1 MKFSV
6 NKNLLSQAASIVQ
19 RAASTKDTIPALSGM
34 LITAEKDRLILQGT
48 DLDIGI
54 KKIIFPAD
62 IVSEGSAL
70 VNAKYFSDLVRYLS
84 EEEVTISLDE
94 TNNKLNVYNGFSS
107 SYLNLYNPDDFP
119 EMPLNKVTHISTIPQ
134 LVLKNFIRKTVIAA
148 AVTHFKPVFTGI
160 LFDFSGDSLTMVA
173 SDTHRLA
180 VIRSEQIKSEQLPG
194 QYIIPV
200 RIVSDIARILE
211 DGDSEI
217 NIGLAENHIV
227 FYTTEQDL
235 SCSSR
240 LIEGQY
246 PNYIQVIPKNFV
258 NTFLV
263 NSSLLT
269 QSLERTSLMPFDQ
282 KMIQYVKMNFEPEQ
296 LVISAFSEK
305 MGEMTE
311 IIKEVEAESK
321 QAVEL
326 NFNTRYLLD
335 AVKLLSQE
343 NKNIQISLSGPL
355 GPAVIRNPEDDN
367 YTYVLVPLRTG

>member
-200 RIVSDIARILE
+200 RIMSDIARILE

-240 LIEGQY
+240 LIEGQ
-246 PNYIQVIPKNFV
+246 
-258 NTFLV
+258 
-263 NSSLLT
+263 
-269 QSLERTSLMPFDQ
+269 
-282 KMIQYVKMNFEPEQ
+282 
-296 LVISAFSEK
+296 
-305 MGEMTE
+305 
-311 IIKEVEAESK
+311 
-321 QAVEL
+321 
-326 NFNTRYLLD
+326 
-335 AVKLLSQE
+335 
-343 NKNIQISLSGPL
+343 
-355 GPAVIRNPEDDN
+355 
-367 YTYVLVPLRTG
+367 

>member
-1 MKFSV
+1 MKFSI
-6 NKNLLSQAASIVQ
+6 NKNLLAQAASIVQ

-34 LITAEKDRLILQGT
+34 LLTAEKDRLTLQAT

-54 KKIIFPAD
+54 KRNIFPAD
-62 IVSEGSAL
+62 VASEGSAL
-70 VNAKYFSDLVRYLS
+70 VNAKYFSDLIRYLS
-84 EEEVTISLDE
+84 EEEVTIALDE
-94 TNNKLNVYNGFSS
+94 TNNKLNVFNGLSS

-119 EMPLNKVTHISTIPQ
+119 EMPLDKVSHISTIPQ
-134 LVLKNFIRKTVIAA
+134 TILKNSIRKTIIAA
-148 AVTHFKPVFTGI
+148 AVSHFKPVFTGI

-180 VIRSEQIKSEQLPG
+180 VIKNEQVKSENQPG
-194 QYIIPV
+194 QYIVPV
-200 RIVSDIARILE
+200 RMLSDIARILE
-211 DGDSEI
+211 DSDSEI
-217 NIGLAENHIV
+217 NIGLADNHIV

-263 NSSLLT
+263 NSALLT
-269 QSLERTSLMPFDQ
+269 RALERTSIMPHDQ
-282 KMIQYVKMNFEPEQ
+282 NMIQYVKMNFEPEK

-311 IIKEVEAESK
+311 IIKEVEAQTE
-321 QAVEL
+321 QAVEV

-335 AVKLLSQE
+335 AVKLLNQE

-355 GPAVIRNPEDDN
+355 GPAVIKNPEDEN

>member
-200 RIVSDIARILE
+200 RIMSDIARILE

>member
-200 RIVSDIARILE
+200 RIMSDIARILE

-217 NIGLAENHIV
+217 NVGLAENHIV

>member
-173 SDTHRLA
+173 SDTHRQA

-200 RIVSDIARILE
+200 RIMSDIARILE

>member
-1 MKFSV
+1 MKFSI
-6 NKNLLSQAASIVQ
+6 NKNLLAQAASIVQ

-34 LITAEKDRLILQGT
+34 LLTAEKDRLTLQAT

-54 KKIIFPAD
+54 KRTIFPAD
-62 IVSEGSAL
+62 VASEGSAL
-70 VNAKYFSDLVRYLS
+70 VNAKYFSDLIRYLS
-84 EEEVTISLDE
+84 EEEVTIALDE
-94 TNNKLNVYNGFSS
+94 TNNKLNVFNGLSS

-119 EMPLNKVTHISTIPQ
+119 EMPLDKVSHISTIPQ
-134 LVLKNFIRKTVIAA
+134 TILKNSIRKTIIAA
-148 AVTHFKPVFTGI
+148 AVSHFKPVFTGI

-180 VIRSEQIKSEQLPG
+180 VIKNEQVKSENQPG
-194 QYIIPV
+194 QYIVPV
-200 RIVSDIARILE
+200 RMLSDIARILE
-211 DGDSEI
+211 DSDSEI
-217 NIGLAENHIV
+217 NIGLADNHIV

-263 NSSLLT
+263 NSALLT
-269 QSLERTSLMPFDQ
+269 RALERTSIMPHDQ
-282 KMIQYVKMNFEPEQ
+282 NMIQYVKMNFEPEK

-305 MGEMTE
+305 MGAMTE
-311 IIKEVEAESK
+311 IIKEVEAQTE
-321 QAVEL
+321 QAVEV

-335 AVKLLSQE
+335 AVKLLNQE

-355 GPAVIRNPEDDN
+355 GPAVIKNPEDEN

>member
-1 MKFSV
+1 MKFSI
-6 NKNLLSQAASIVQ
+6 NKNLLAQAASIVQ
-19 RAASTKDTIPALSGM
+19 RAASSKDTIPALSGM
-34 LITAEKDRLILQGT
+34 LMTAEKDRLTLQAT

-54 KKIIFPAD
+54 KKIIYPVD
-62 IVSEGSAL
+62 IVSEGSTL
-70 VNAKYFSDLVRYLS
+70 VNAKYFSDLVRHLS

-94 TNNKLNVYNGFSS
+94 TNNKLNVYNGLSS
-107 SYLNLYNPDDFP
+107 SNLNIYNPDDFP
-119 EMPLNKVTHISTIPQ
+119 DMPLNKVSHISTIPQ
-134 LVLKNFIRKTVIAA
+134 AVLKNFIRKTVIAA

-180 VIRSEQIKSEQLPG
+180 VIKSEQIKSEKLPG
-194 QYIIPV
+194 QYIVPV
-200 RIVSDIARILE
+200 RILSDIARILE
-211 DGDSEI
+211 DSDSEI
-217 NIGLAENHIV
+217 NIGLADNHIV
-227 FYTTEQDL
+227 FYTAEHEL

-246 PNYIQVIPKNFV
+246 PNYLQVIPKNFV

-263 NSSLLT
+263 NSSLLA
-269 QSLERTSLMPFDQ
+269 QSLERTSIMPHDQ
-282 KMIQYVKMNFEPEQ
+282 NMIQYVKMNFEPDQ

-311 IIKEVEAESK
+311 IIKDIEDQSG

-355 GPAVIRNPEDDN
+355 GPAVIKNPEDEN

>member
-1 MKFSV
+1 MKFSI
-6 NKNLLSQAASIVQ
+6 NKNLLAQAASIVQ
-19 RAASTKDTIPALSGM
+19 RAASSKDTIPALSGM
-34 LITAEKDRLILQGT
+34 LLTAEKDRLILQAT

-54 KKIIFPAD
+54 KKIISPVD
-62 IVSEGSAL
+62 VVSEGSTL
-70 VNAKYFSDLVRYLS
+70 VNAKYFSDLVRHLS

-94 TNNKLNVYNGFSS
+94 ANNKLNVYNGLSS
-107 SYLNLYNPDDFP
+107 SNLNIYNPDDFP
-119 EMPLNKVTHISTIPQ
+119 NMPLNKVSHISTIPQ
-134 LVLKNFIRKTVIAA
+134 TILKNFIRKTVIAA

-180 VIRSEQIKSEQLPG
+180 VIKSEQVRSEKLPG
-194 QYIIPV
+194 QYIVPV
-200 RIVSDIARILE
+200 RILSDIARILE
-211 DGDSEI
+211 DSDSEI
-217 NIGLAENHIV
+217 NIGLADNHIV
-227 FYTTEQDL
+227 FYTAEQDL

-246 PNYIQVIPKNFV
+246 PNYLQVIPKNFV

-263 NSSLLT
+263 NSSLLS
-269 QSLERTSLMPFDQ
+269 QSLERTSIMPHDQ
-282 KMIQYVKMNFEPEQ
+282 NMIQYVKMNFEPEQ

-311 IIKEVEAESK
+311 IIRDVEAQTG

-355 GPAVIRNPEDDN
+355 GPAVIKNPEDEN

>member
-1 MKFSV
+1 MKFSI
-6 NKNLLSQAASIVQ
+6 NKNLLAQAASIVQ
-19 RAASTKDTIPALSGM
+19 RAASSKDTIPALSGM
-34 LITAEKDRLILQGT
+34 LMTAEKDRLTLQAT

-54 KKIIFPAD
+54 KKIIYPVD
-62 IVSEGSAL
+62 IVSEGSTL
-70 VNAKYFSDLVRYLS
+70 VNAKYFSDLVRHLS

-94 TNNKLNVYNGFSS
+94 TNNKLNVYNGLSS
-107 SYLNLYNPDDFP
+107 SNLNIYNLDDFP
-119 EMPLNKVTHISTIPQ
+119 DMPLNKVSHISTIPQ
-134 LVLKNFIRKTVIAA
+134 AVLKNFIRKTVIAA

-180 VIRSEQIKSEQLPG
+180 VIKSEQIKSEKLPG
-194 QYIIPV
+194 QYIVPV
-200 RIVSDIARILE
+200 RILSDIARILE
-211 DGDSEI
+211 DSDSEI
-217 NIGLAENHIV
+217 NIGLADNHIV
-227 FYTTEQDL
+227 FYTAEHEL

-246 PNYIQVIPKNFV
+246 PNYLQVIPKNFV

-263 NSSLLT
+263 NSSLLA
-269 QSLERTSLMPFDQ
+269 QSLERTSIMPHDQ
-282 KMIQYVKMNFEPEQ
+282 NMIQYVKMNFEPDQ

-311 IIKEVEAESK
+311 IIKDIEDQSG

-355 GPAVIRNPEDDN
+355 GPAVIKNPEDEN

>member
-54 KKIIFPAD
+54 KIIFPAD

-180 VIRSEQIKSEQLPG
+180 VIRSEQIK
-194 QYIIPV
+194 V
-200 RIVSDIARILE
+200 
-211 DGDSEI
+211 
-217 NIGLAENHIV
+217 NN
-227 FYTTEQDL
+227 
-235 SCSSR
+235 
-240 LIEGQY
+240 Y
-246 PNYIQVIPKNFV
+246 PD
-258 NTFLV
+258 NT
-263 NSSLLT
+263 
-269 QSLERTSLMPFDQ
+269 
-282 KMIQYVKMNFEPEQ
+282 
-296 LVISAFSEK
+296 
-305 MGEMTE
+305 
-311 IIKEVEAESK
+311 
-321 QAVEL
+321 
-326 NFNTRYLLD
+326 
-335 AVKLLSQE
+335 
-343 NKNIQISLSGPL
+343 
-355 GPAVIRNPEDDN
+355 
-367 YTYVLVPLRTG
+367 

>member
-1 MKFSV
+1 M
-6 NKNLLSQAASIVQ
+6 Q

-200 RIVSDIARILE
+200 RIMSDIARILE

>member
-54 KKIIFPAD
+54 KNIIFPAD

-200 RIVSDIARILE
+200 RIMSDIARILE

>member
-200 RIVSDIARILE
+200 RIMSDIARILE

-269 QSLERTSLMPFDQ
+269 QSLERTFLMPFDQ

>member
-1 MKFSV
+1 M
-6 NKNLLSQAASIVQ
+6 
-19 RAASTKDTIPALSGM
+19 
-34 LITAEKDRLILQGT
+34 
-48 DLDIGI
+48 
-54 KKIIFPAD
+54 
-62 IVSEGSAL
+62 
-70 VNAKYFSDLVRYLS
+70 
-84 EEEVTISLDE
+84 
-94 TNNKLNVYNGFSS
+94 
-107 SYLNLYNPDDFP
+107 
-119 EMPLNKVTHISTIPQ
+119 
-134 LVLKNFIRKTVIAA
+134 
-148 AVTHFKPVFTGI
+148 
-160 LFDFSGDSLTMVA
+160 
-173 SDTHRLA
+173 
-180 VIRSEQIKSEQLPG
+180 
-194 QYIIPV
+194 
-200 RIVSDIARILE
+200 SDIARILE

>member
-1 MKFSV
+1 MKFSI
-6 NKNLLSQAASIVQ
+6 NKNLLAQAASIVQ

-34 LITAEKDRLILQGT
+34 LLTAEKDRLTLQAT

-54 KKIIFPAD
+54 KRTIFPAD
-62 IVSEGSAL
+62 VASEGSAL
-70 VNAKYFSDLVRYLS
+70 VNAKYFSDLIRYLS
-84 EEEVTISLDE
+84 EEEVTIALDE
-94 TNNKLNVYNGFSS
+94 TNNKLNVFNGLSS

-119 EMPLNKVTHISTIPQ
+119 EMPLDKVSHISTIPQ
-134 LVLKNFIRKTVIAA
+134 TILKNSIRKTIIAA
-148 AVTHFKPVFTGI
+148 AVSHFKPVFTGI

-180 VIRSEQIKSEQLPG
+180 VIKNEQVKSENQPG
-194 QYIIPV
+194 QYIVPV
-200 RIVSDIARILE
+200 RMLSDIARILE
-211 DGDSEI
+211 DSDSEI
-217 NIGLAENHIV
+217 NIGLADNHIV

-263 NSSLLT
+263 NSALLT
-269 QSLERTSLMPFDQ
+269 RALERTSIMPHDQ
-282 KMIQYVKMNFEPEQ
+282 NMIQYVKMNFEPEK

-311 IIKEVEAESK
+311 IIKEVEAQTE
-321 QAVEL
+321 QAVEV

-335 AVKLLSQE
+335 AVKLLNQE

-355 GPAVIRNPEDDN
+355 GPAVIKNPEDEN

>member
-70 VNAKYFSDLVRYLS
+70 VNAKYFSELVRYLS

-200 RIVSDIARILE
+200 RIMSDIARILE